1 MVRRRRVR
9 WGRSRQPAAV
19 LSPAVCTCES
29 SQRSGHKPGPEQE
42 GLMGPRQ
49 PRPWLS

>member
-1 MVRRRRVR
+1 M
-9 WGRSRQPAAV
+9 GQEPAA
-19 LSPAVCTCES
+19 SSGAEPCCVCTCES